1 MLSSIAT
8 SNNFQK
14 VFPFLHKSI
23 VSTRPELS
31 SLRNKRGR
39 SNSKSK
45 SIVGLEWCLVTLEFS
60 ATFIVF
66 KGKSKTIDQP
76 QQEPLPSSLN
86 PASSTSCS
94 TIISTTAASAAATTE
109 SSSLQAQGA
118 AVPTST
124 LASVESS
131 NKASTAAGAATG
143 ALADILDLDFGAV
156 QNNEVNELN
165 RQYILDHQTH
175 RPLRPSVESPTAV
188 QLNHPTLTNLNQSN
202 LPSTLPPS
210 SSSNQVGS
218 TAIPSSNSSTTSSSG
233 SRRNSSLRKQPLQ
246 NTTTELQ
253 EKSAISSPLSNSSN
267 TGAATT
273 AGTGD
278 SSQAVLRDTK
288 IEIAGKRKKTH
299 KIRKAKKE
307 LEIFEMCVMFLFDQ
321 SFVYFY
327 SKVVDILLSRA
338 PPHWHCVICSFIK
351 SQSRLR
357 RRREK
362 KRSW

>member
-8 SNNFQK
+8 SNTFQK

-76 QQEPLPSSLN
+76 QHQEPLPSS
-86 PASSTSCS
+86 SCS
-94 TIISTTAASAAATTE
+94 TIISSTTAASAASTTE

-338 PPHWHCVICSFIK
+338 PHWHCVICSFIK

>member
-1 MLSSIAT
+1 M
-8 SNNFQK
+8 
-14 VFPFLHKSI
+14 
-23 VSTRPELS
+23 
-31 SLRNKRGR
+31 
-39 SNSKSK
+39 
-45 SIVGLEWCLVTLEFS
+45 EFS

-94 TIISTTAASAAATTE
+94 TIISTTAAASAATTE

-288 IEIAGKRKKTH
+288 IEIAGKEKKKPH

-362 KRSW
+362 KRS